1 MEKKVNN
8 RKEDHKTEGP
18 SCACGKE
25 DLYEVWKK
33 SNEIGVPHK
42 EEEEKK
48 SKSKK

>member
-1 MEKKVNN
+1 MEKKANI
-8 RKEDHKTEGP
+8 RKEDNIIEGP
-18 SCACGKE
+18 FCACGKE